1 MTHPVNKS
9 PIFEAKVS
17 KQETQ
22 MTNLLE
28 QKLQLLPLQPIN
40 RLIRHLKIKHKIT
53 LGYAVG
59 LGVMISTNLIG
70 LVIGDCIYN
79 QANQSRLKI
88 ATERK
93 LLADLQQSTLSLQL
107 VPGFPLSPSKTSIY
121 QDLDKIIIQQ
131 TYQAKAA
138 FNQLNKTADTS
149 SIKGLKP
156 LLLSYDGAFN
166 KFIDS
171 LAANSKKNNLN
182 KLTKVDLVY
191 QNLENLAKNQAGVN
205 TQKLISQITI
215 FIDIA
220 EKKQLKAESE
230 LDRAYM
236 LRGLVLLL
244 SLGFSLL
251 CTYLIILYSRYA
263 IASPMEALAGNVRQV
278 NHQLNLDIPLDDISQ
293 DEITI
298 LNAALIQIVQRLSD
312 LQKSQEQVKLDTDAA
327 NQTKNKF
334 LANMTHEL
342 RTPLNGILGY
352 AQILS
357 RSLDLTEEQKHG
369 IHTIYQCGFNLLNMI
384 NDILDISKIDENTI
398 ELNFQDF
405 HFPSLIQ
412 GIVEIFRL
420 QSEQKGIDFI
430 YQKAENLPMGIVGDQ
445 QRLRQVLVNL
455 LNNAIKF
462 TDTGQIKLQVDT
474 TYESGNVSIHFIIS
488 DTGIGIS
495 PEQHKTIFLPFE
507 KLGNSHNQTSGIGL
521 GLAITQK
528 IVRMMGGEIQLQ
540 SQLGNGSIF
549 QFAVEFSISEDWT
562 ESTTI
567 TSNGQLIGYFGNR
580 RKILVIDDNW
590 ENRSFIVSLLKPL
603 DFMTVEV
610 SNGKDGLAECYEF
623 QPDLIISDL
632 EMPIMDGWEFVK
644 KVRSIEKFK
653 NIPIILSSAT
663 TYNYDL
669 DYEKA
674 IAAGANDLLAK
685 PVEVAKLYLLLAK
698 TMQLTWK
705 YGKND
710 LDNYPENDTYPEEC
724 SEIFINTE
732 IVIPPTS
739 ELTKLMKY
747 VKKGQIK
754 GIKQELEKIANKD
767 PKYETFVK
775 VLNKYVR
782 VLNIQKIRKFLQ
794 EHVKDS
800 SDMY

>member
-1 MTHPVNKS
+1 MTHPVRQS
-9 PIFEAKVS
+9 PASEVKAS
-17 KQETQ
+17 KQDNQ

-28 QKLQLLPLQPIN
+28 QKLQLSPLKPIN
-40 RLIRHLKIKHKIT
+40 RLIRHLKIKHKIG

-59 LGVMISTNLIG
+59 LGVIVSTNLIG
-70 LVIGDCIYN
+70 LVVGDCIQN

-88 ATERK
+88 VRERK
-93 LLADLQQSTLSLQL
+93 LLTDLQQSTLSLQL
-107 VPGFPLSPSKTSIY
+107 VPGFPLSPSRTVSY
-121 QDLDKIIIQQ
+121 QDLEKIIIQQ
-131 TYQAKAA
+131 TDQAKTA
-138 FNQLNKTADTS
+138 FNQLNRTADSS

-156 LLLSYDGAFN
+156 LLVSYDGTFN

-171 LAANSKKNNLN
+171 LEASSKKNNSN
-182 KLTKVDLVY
+182 KSIKVDLIY
-191 QNLENLAKNQAGVN
+191 QNLEELSKNQTSIN
-205 TQKLISQITI
+205 IQKLVSQVTI
-215 FIDIA
+215 FIDVA
-220 EKKQLKAESE
+220 EKQEIKAESE
-230 LDRAYM
+230 LDYAYM

-244 SLGFSLL
+244 SLAFSLV
-251 CTYLIILYSRYA
+251 CIYLLILYSRYA
-263 IASPMEALAGNVRQV
+263 IASPMEALASNVRQV
-278 NHQLNLDIPLDDISQ
+278 NHQLNLNLPSSDIDS

-357 RSLDLTEEQKHG
+357 RSHDLTEEQKHG

-412 GIVEIFRL
+412 GVAEIFRL
-420 QSEQKGIDFI
+420 QCEQKGIDFV
-430 YQKAENLPMGIVGDQ
+430 YQKAENLPIGIVGDQ

-462 TDTGQIKLQVDT
+462 TDAGQVKLQVDT
-474 TYESGNVSIHFIIS
+474 TYKSGNVSIHFIIS

-549 QFAVEFSISEDWT
+549 QFTVECSISEDWT

-567 TSNGQLIGYFGNR
+567 TSNGQLIGYFGDR

-603 DFMTVEV
+603 GFTIVEV
-610 SNGKDGLAECYEF
+610 DNGKDGLEECHEF

-632 EMPIMDGWEFVK
+632 EMPVMDGWEFVK
-644 KVRSIEKFK
+644 TIRSIEKFQ

-669 DYEKA
+669 AYEKA
-674 IAAGANDLLAK
+674 LAAGANDLLAK
-685 PVEVAKLYLLLAK
+685 PVEVDKLYLLLAK
-698 TMQLTWK
+698 ILQLTWK

-710 LDNYPENDTYPEEC
+710 FDHYPENDTYPEEC

-732 IVIPPTS
+732 IIIPPTS

-754 GIKQELEKIANKD
+754 GIKQELERIAARD
-767 PKYETFVK
+767 PKYDTFVK

-782 VLNIQKIRKFLQ
+782 VLNIQKIRQFLQ
-794 EHVKDS
+794 EYVKDS
-800 SDMY
+800 NI